1 MSLKHCRGKNIF
13 RIMITSLII
22 IHAVFGGIALLS
34 ATLAV
39 IFKKGGKQHKLWG
52 RVFFYSMLLCSFSA
66 MITASLPE
74 HESPFLF
81 SVGVF
86 SFYFLFTGWRALK
99 FKSSSVE
106 IKWDKRIAFFMLL
119 FAPIMIIA
127 PVFMYGAINIVQAVF
142 GGALFVF
149 AIQDLSLLKNK
160 TKLQKN
166 WLVQH
171 LSRMLG
177 AYISAIT
184 AFVVVNAI
192 LPGIV
197 GWLLPGVLGSVLITF
212 WNVKLGRKNK
222 KVSA

>member
-1 MSLKHCRGKNIF
+1 
-13 RIMITSLII
+13 MITSLII
-22 IHAVFGGIALLS
+22 IHAVFGGIALLA

-52 RVFFYSMLLCSFSA
+52 RVFFYSMLLCSISA
-66 MITASLPE
+66 MITACLPE

-81 SVGVF
+81 SVGIF

-99 FKSSSVE
+99 YKEADFNL
-106 IKWDKRIAFFMLL
+106 KWDKVMAYFMLI

-127 PVFMYGAINIVQAVF
+127 PIFMFGVINIVQAVF
-142 GGALFVF
+142 GGALLVF
-149 AIQDLSLLKNK
+149 AIQDLRLFRNPEKLK
-160 TKLQKN
+160 KN

-184 AFVVVNAI
+184 AFVVVNQI
-192 LPGIV
+192 IPGIV
-197 GWLLPGVLGSVLITF
+197 GWLLPGVIGSVLITY
-212 WNVKLGRKNK
+212 WNVKLGKRNK
-222 KVSA
+222 D

>member
-1 MSLKHCRGKNIF
+1 
-13 RIMITSLII
+13 MITTLII

-39 IFKKGGKQHKLWG
+39 VFKKGGKQHKLWG
-52 RVFFYSMLLCSFSA
+52 KVFFYSMLLCSISA
-66 MITASLPE
+66 MITACMPE

-81 SVGVF
+81 SVGIF
-86 SFYFLFTGWRALK
+86 SFYFLFTGWRALRYK
-99 FKSSSVE
+99 NVDFN
-106 IKWDKRIAFFMLL
+106 IKWDKRMAYFMLI

-127 PVFMYGAINIVQAVF
+127 PVFMFGVVNIVQAVF
-142 GGALFVF
+142 GGALLVF
-149 AIQDLSLLKNK
+149 AIQDLRLLRNRE
-160 TKLQKN
+160 KLQKN

-184 AFVVVNAI
+184 AFVVVNHI

-197 GWLLPGVLGSVLITF
+197 GWLLPGVVGGALITF
-212 WNVKLGRKNK
+212 WNVKLVRKSK
-222 KVSA
+222 TV